1 MEDLQAIREALLHV
15 AVIFAFVTAVL
26 VMALADVGMTLILMK
41 WSGKIRKASELP
53 QPEVPL
59 PQLPPDHQVVVI
71 GGGVKRWD

>member
-26 VMALADVGMTLILMK
+26 VMALADVGMTLILMR
-41 WSGKIRKASELP
+41 WSSKIRKSSELP
-53 QPEVPL
+53 QPSL
-59 PQLPPDHQVVVI
+59 PELPSDHQVVVL